1 MTLDLYDTGEGTL
14 CRLEYNTD
22 LFDHGTMTRLLA
34 HFQTVLEGILA
45 DPEQRI
51 SDLPLA
57 AIHETGGAP
66 APLAGEP
73 RQRRGESSCS
83 TR

>member
-1 MTLDLYDTGEGTL
+1 MTLDLYDTGDGTI
-14 CRLEYNTD
+14 CRLEYTTD

-51 SDLPLA
+51 GDLPMSGDRRQA
-57 AIHETGGAP
+57 AGDRGG
-66 APLAGEP
+66 GDK
-73 RQRRGESSCS
+73 
-83 TR
+83 